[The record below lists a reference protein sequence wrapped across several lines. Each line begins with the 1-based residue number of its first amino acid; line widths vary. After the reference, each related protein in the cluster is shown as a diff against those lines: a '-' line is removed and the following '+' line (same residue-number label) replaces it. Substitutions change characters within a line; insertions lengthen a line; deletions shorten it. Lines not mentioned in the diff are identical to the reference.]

1 MLLFTY
7 GTLQRGNVRNY
18 ILDGCAYLGP
28 AKTYEKFLLK
38 DRGDFPLM
46 VELSKT
52 ARKKLALDMV
62 VVQGELF
69 NINQETLKYLDRI
82 EGHPDFFTRRQ
93 VLIEKPDGTTE
104 MAITYLITP
113 DKTRMF
119 WFNDNVRKT
128 ITVKSGVWNKKDI
141 EG

>member
-7 GTLQRGNVRNY
+7 GTLQRGNARNY
-18 ILDGCAYLGP
+18 VLDGAKYLGP

-52 ARKKLALDMV
+52 ARKKLALDMTA
-62 VVQGELF
+62 VQGELYD
-69 NINQETLKYLDRI
+69 ISEALLKNLDRI
-82 EGHPDFFTRRQ
+82 EGHPNFFTRRQ
-93 VLIEKPDGTTE
+93 ILVELPDGKPV
-104 MAITYLITP
+104 MVSSYLITP
-113 DKTRMF
+113 DKAKAP
-119 WFNDNVRKT
+119 WFEANVRNT
-128 ITVKSGVWNKKDI
+128 LTVKTGIWNKRDI